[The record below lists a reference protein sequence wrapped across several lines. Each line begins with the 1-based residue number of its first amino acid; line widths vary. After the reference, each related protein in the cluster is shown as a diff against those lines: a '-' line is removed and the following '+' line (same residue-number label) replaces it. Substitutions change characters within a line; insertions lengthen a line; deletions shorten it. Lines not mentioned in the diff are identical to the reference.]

1 MMCSL
6 SKLESKELEAIQSLE
21 QEMGRPLLAFS
32 CHDIRTAELE
42 AEQLAKIRDL
52 EAKLG
57 IYLVAVQG

>member
-6 SKLESKELEAIQSLE
+6 SRLESKELEAIQSLE

-32 CHDIRTAELE
+32 CHEIKAAELE

>member
-6 SKLESKELEAIQSLE
+6 STLESQELEAIQSLE
-21 QEMGRPLLAFS
+21 KEMGRPLLAFS

-42 AEQLAKIRDL
+42 AEQLDKIRDL

-57 IYLVAVQG
+57 IYLVAVQE

>member
-57 IYLVAVQG
+57 IYPVAVQG

>member
-6 SKLESKELEAIQSLE
+6 SRLESKELEAIQLLE
-21 QEMGRPLLAFS
+21 QEVGRPLLAFS
-32 CHDIRTAELE
+32 CHDIRAAELE
-42 AEQLAKIRDL
+42 EEQLARIRDL

>member
-6 SKLESKELEAIQSLE
+6 SRLESKDLEAIQSLE
-21 QEMGRPLLAFS
+21 QEVGRPLLAFS
-32 CHDIRTAELE
+32 CHDIRAAELE
-42 AEQLAKIRDL
+42 KEQLARIRDL